1 MDVLD
6 SSHLKAEGVKSP
18 GLKKIFLIF
27 TDTLLSR
34 LLLSCYEGAMISSI
48 LHCQANINTHTNM
61 LKTPIQMFWRI
72 QILYCQE
79 SASTMT
85 NTNHVPTPQAKNKGI
100 TPIWYLYAM
109 ASVQLLQV
117 ANSSYKGFIYLIG
130 GFLCSAR
137 ALILGGAYIL
147 WEGFAFCA
155 KGLYFVHTRGLH
167 FVGEDCILCK
177 RFVFWWGLYFVGG
190 VCILCKGFV
199 FCVRGSYFWEGF
211 IFCDNGF
218 QKISAIWGAYKGAK
232 FHTWEGL
239 THPWGV
245 YKTRLLLLSHL
256 S

>member
-1 MDVLD
+1 MCPP
-6 SSHLKAEGVKSP
+6 HRPKTRGSP
-18 GLKKIFLIF
+18 PSGICMRWLVFNF
-27 TDTLLSR
+27 YR
-34 LLLSCYEGAMISSI
+34 
-48 LHCQANINTHTNM
+48 
-61 LKTPIQMFWRI
+61 W
-72 QILYCQE
+72 QIP
-79 SASTMT
+79 
-85 NTNHVPTPQAKNKGI
+85 HIKG
-100 TPIWYLYAM
+100 
-109 ASVQLLQV
+109 
-117 ANSSYKGFIYLIG
+117 SYFVG
-130 GFLCSAR
+130 GFLFSAR